1 ILDKPEKV
9 IVDADPVLSVELQ
22 REQARRA
29 FEGICRLYV
38 SMTRAKL
45 ALYAI
50 TADRARD
57 SSRNEAG
64 LLKQRLES
72 GEPIPYMLGSAAAE
86 CLWESGERLW
96 YRTLTEMPAARATGP
111 VGSEGPKL
119 GALLREVNASVQRR
133 APSGEES
140 FQLTGREFASPFRE
154 AKRQHGLQVH
164 ELLALVPWLDHVTDV
179 RRVWQERGYDTAS
192 TAARQA
198 LSVLEHSSIKPWF
211 TLGKARRVAWME
223 KRFDLVTGGGWIS
236 GTLDRVVLETDA
248 SGAFTYA
255 TILDF
260 KTDEVAD
267 EAALLE
273 RVQGY
278 APQLKLYHEAV
289 QRLASLPVAS
299 VKTVLIFTAS
309 CRLWPVD
316 LTSE

>member
-1 ILDKPEKV
+1 
-9 IVDADPVLSVELQ
+9 
-22 REQARRA
+22 
-29 FEGICRLYV
+29 
-38 SMTRAKL
+38 
-45 ALYAI
+45 
-50 TADRARD
+50 
-57 SSRNEAG
+57 
-64 LLKQRLES
+64 
-72 GEPIPYMLGSAAAE
+72 
-86 CLWESGERLW
+86 
-96 YRTLTEMPAARATGP
+96 
-111 VGSEGPKL
+111 
-119 GALLREVNASVQRR
+119 
-133 APSGEES
+133 
-140 FQLTGREFASPFRE
+140 
-154 AKRQHGLQVH
+154 
-164 ELLALVPWLDHVTDV
+164 
-179 RRVWQERGYDTAS
+179 
-192 TAARQA
+192 
-198 LSVLEHSSIKPWF
+198 
-211 TLGKARRVAWME
+211 ME